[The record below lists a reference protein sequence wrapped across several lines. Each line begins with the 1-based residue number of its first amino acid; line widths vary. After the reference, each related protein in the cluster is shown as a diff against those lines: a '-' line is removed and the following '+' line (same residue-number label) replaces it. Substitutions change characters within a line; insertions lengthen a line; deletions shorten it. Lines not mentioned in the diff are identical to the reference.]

1 VTHRDASKKGWSAS
15 EAPNITEINMGS
27 FQRIADAAE
36 KMAANYA
43 NLLNDRDL
51 YYKWWKEEQDRRRGL
66 ERKNNALRGVITKLK
81 KRQPKT
87 WEEIA
92 Q

>member
-36 KMAANYA
+36 LMAKNHQQ
-43 NLLNDRDL
+43 LVSDL
-51 YYKWWKEEQDRRRGL
+51 HYYKARYEEMSKRVEEENRS
-66 ERKNNALRGVITKLK
+66 NAALRGVITKLK
-81 KRQPKT
+81 KAK
-87 WEEIA
+87 A
-92 Q
+92 VAA